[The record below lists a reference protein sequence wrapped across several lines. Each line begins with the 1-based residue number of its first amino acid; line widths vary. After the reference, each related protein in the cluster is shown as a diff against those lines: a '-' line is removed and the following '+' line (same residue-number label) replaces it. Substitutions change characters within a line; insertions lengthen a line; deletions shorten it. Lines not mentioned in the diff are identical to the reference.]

1 MAKTE
6 IRFRRGVHV
15 SLISCGGAWS
25 VAGGAFEVASGR
37 ASLLGLAAASAPRAH
52 VGVSRCSKS
61 LPSISTH
68 SLYTVRYTLIDMTG
82 HTHAT
87 TGVRTRGRM
96 TYGIRA

>member
-68 SLYTVRYTLIDMTG
+68 SLYTVRYTLIDTDG
-82 HTHAT
+82 PYTRAT
-87 TGVRTRGRM
+87 TG
-96 TYGIRA
+96 RADEDVWDS